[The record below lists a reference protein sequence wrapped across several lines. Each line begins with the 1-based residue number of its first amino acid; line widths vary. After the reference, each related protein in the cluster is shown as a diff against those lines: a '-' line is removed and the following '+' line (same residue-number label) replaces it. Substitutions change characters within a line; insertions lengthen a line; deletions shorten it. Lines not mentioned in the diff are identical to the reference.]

1 MTRQTATLSAV
12 SLMATVLTI
21 GPATAAE
28 FANKEEAVTMVKRAV
43 VFIKEQGETKA
54 YAEFSRKGGQFH
66 DRDLYITVLGLDG
79 KVLAHGQRADF
90 IGQNL
95 IDAKDPDG
103 KLFIKE
109 RSDLAA
115 ENTSFWQRYKFMNP
129 ATQKVEAKDMYCER
143 LGETNV
149 CGGVYGS

>member
-1 MTRQTATLSAV
+1 MAHRIAGYLLISSLAGALVAGAAAAADFAT
-12 SLMATVLTI
+12 
-21 GPATAAE
+21 
-28 FANKEEAVTMVKRAV
+28 KDEAVAMVKRAV
-43 VFIKEQGETKA
+43 VFIKDQGEAKA

-79 KVLAHGQRADF
+79 TVLAHGQRADF

-109 RSDLAA
+109 RGDLALK
-115 ENTSFWQRYKFMNP
+115 NTSFWQRYKFMNP
-129 ATQKVEAKDMYCER
+129 ATQKVEVKDMFCER